1 MKGMDPFSINRSFAM
16 KHTCDFCWNEA
27 THVTES
33 GTHLCDDCYIDY
45 VDNMESMCDDC
56 ELAYEDLCDLAG
68 YDY

>member
-1 MKGMDPFSINRSFAM
+1 M